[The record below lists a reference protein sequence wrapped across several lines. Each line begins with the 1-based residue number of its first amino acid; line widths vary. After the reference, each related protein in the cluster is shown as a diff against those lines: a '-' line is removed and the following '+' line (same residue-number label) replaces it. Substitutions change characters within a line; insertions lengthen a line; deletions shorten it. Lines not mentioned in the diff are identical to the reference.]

1 MFADIPVSKMK
12 AVEHNV
18 WKTFAGEEYRFGN
31 RSNVFGVFIIND
43 KLLLNN
49 FDKVK
54 AFMFRQIKK

>member
-18 WKTFAGEEYRFGN
+18 WKTFSGEENRFGN
-31 RSNVFGVFIIND
+31 RSNVFGVFIINV
-43 KLLLNN
+43 KMLLNN

>member
-1 MFADIPVSKMK
+1 MK

-18 WKTFAGEEYRFGN
+18 WKTFSGEENRFGN